1 MGVSGARFE
10 SAGVAT
16 THYIP
21 GVYSRRNTVGTG
33 TGVSAG
39 NLCILG
45 TSMGGE
51 PRVLLEVADKAEAK
65 NLLLSGTLLDG
76 VAHAFAGSS
85 TYIPEKVYC
94 MRVNAGTQATTE
106 FKSGDDVILKV
117 SSADYGS
124 HTNQIKRWLK
134 KASDGTYTVL
144 VSYSGSE
151 EEVSEI
157 GKDSV
162 SILYTGTGSSA
173 DCSISATGL
182 TLSSDIE
189 DESLSVTWE
198 ECETLEELVSRIND
212 TGNYAATLID
222 TTSGA
227 LSEELDHVTSVSVY
241 GTAATFTSNLQA
253 LIDAL
258 EGISYIGDVELVSTS
273 RVMPDT
279 DTGYVYFAG
288 GEAGTSTVSDWADAI
303 DELEKYD
310 IQIIATPS
318 TDADIR
324 ELILDHCEEMSTVN
338 KKKERTC
345 WLGAPTGTSIDNA
358 ITMAKSLN
366 SEFCSFVATDANANN
381 PISGTAEDI
390 SPGLLACKCAGIEAA
405 IGISMPLTNKEI
417 NVNSFGARYTQSEMN
432 KMIQAG
438 LTPFGENEE
447 GDLVCIR
454 SMTTY
459 QGSSLILNE
468 RSMIR
473 SVLYMDRDLRQ
484 AFFSRIGTNDEPSE
498 STILQVLANKAK
510 EWYASNLI
518 TKSDSGE
525 LVRNAK
531 VTFDGDKAY
540 LTFDRYIRAPNNFV
554 FITATNEVYSSTVEV

>member
-1 MGVSGARFE
+1 MGLSAARFE
-10 SAGVAT
+10 SAGVST
-16 THYIP
+16 KHYIP

-33 TGVSAG
+33 TGISAG

-65 NLLLSGTLLDG
+65 NLLLSGTLLEG

-85 TYIPEKVYC
+85 SYIPEKVYC
-94 MRVNAGTQATTE
+94 MRVNAGTQSATE
-106 FKSGDDVILKV
+106 FKSGDDVILRAT
-117 SSADYGS
+117 SADFGS

-134 KASDGTYTVL
+134 KATDGTYTVL
-144 VSYSGSE
+144 VNYKGEE

-157 GKDSV
+157 GKDSL
-162 SILYTGTGSSA
+162 SILYTGTGTMAECTVNS
-173 DCSISATGL
+173 TGL
-182 TLSSDIE
+182 TLASDVE
-189 DESLSVTWE
+189 DERLDVTWE
-198 ECETLEELVSRIND
+198 ECETVEELVSRIND

-222 TTSGA
+222 TASGA
-227 LSEELDHVTSVSVY
+227 LSEELDHVSSASVY

-258 EGISYIGDVELVSTS
+258 EGISYIGSVELASTS

-279 DTGYVYFAG
+279 DTGYVYFTG

-324 ELILDHCEEMSTVN
+324 ELILNHCEEMCSVN

-345 WLGAPTGTSIDNA
+345 WLGAPSGTSISNA
-358 ITMAKSLN
+358 VTIAKNLN
-366 SEFCSFVATDANANN
+366 SEFCSFVATGANANN
-381 PISGTAEDI
+381 PITGTAEDI

-405 IGISMPLTNKEI
+405 IAVSTPLTNKEI
-417 NVNSFGARYTQSEMN
+417 SVNSFDARYTQKEMET
-432 KMIQAG
+432 MIQAG
-438 LTPFGENEE
+438 LVPFAENEE

-459 QGSSLILNE
+459 QGDSLIQNE

-484 AFFSRIGTNDEPSE
+484 AFFSRIGTSDEPSE
-498 STILQVLANKAK
+498 SSIIQTLNDKAK
-510 EWYASNLI
+510 EWYASNLL

-525 LVRNAK
+525 LVMNAK
-531 VTFDGDKAY
+531 VSFDADKAY

-554 FITATNEVYSSTVEV
+554 FITATNQVYSSTVEV